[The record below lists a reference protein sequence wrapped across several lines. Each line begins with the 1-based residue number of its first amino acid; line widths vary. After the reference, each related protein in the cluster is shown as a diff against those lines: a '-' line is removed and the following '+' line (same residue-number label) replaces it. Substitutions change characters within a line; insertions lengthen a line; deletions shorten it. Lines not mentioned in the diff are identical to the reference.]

1 MDSEQQHPLTAGCPL
16 CTQRHGAQDA
26 VDNPSAEPAADVKDR
41 EGHRR
46 PMNRLLVVIVS
57 NVLGIP
63 IGLAINDFSQPLAYR
78 GLVGA
83 SAIAAVIV
91 VTAWIGTFSVGTPL
105 RRRSPWLY
113 LSPAATMAVAAF
125 TFSSAS
131 YAGVLIIIA
140 VALTVG
146 VVFLTEGAEATV
158 ILLASAATVAI
169 GAALIRYGI
178 VETVGP
184 YLPDGLAIV
193 GYGAA
198 VIGYGTALQARWRV
212 VGQAA
217 AVGGGLAIIG
227 LGVALLAG
235 PGMLGGAAF
244 VALGVTAIG
253 YEITMAAGRHAGRQ
267 ILGGLAAIAGGFAVI
282 GLGLVLLA
290 GSRLLAGAAFA
301 ALGVAAVGYG
311 LTLVADW
318 GMLGG
323 ALGAVGGMAAMTA
336 GAALLAGHQLVGG
349 TATVGGGLA
358 VVGLGAALLDL
369 PRIKSRVSSWCK
381 EWITETEPSQD
392 QGPSRLDRGLMPWP
406 SASVT
411 LASGA
416 EWHSSIHGSRT
427 RAWAAQTT
435 RLSLSGAA
443 VKDGRAP
450 SSPDRAAASRSA
462 RGHR

>member
-1 MDSEQQHPLTAGCPL
+1 MDSEQRLPLTEGCPL
-16 CTQRHGAQDA
+16 CAQQHGARDA

-63 IGLAINDFSQPLAYR
+63 IGLAINDFSHPLAYR

-83 SAIAAVIV
+83 SAIAAVIA

-113 LSPAATMAVAAF
+113 LSPAAAMAAAAF
-125 TFSSAS
+125 TFSSEP

-146 VVFLTEGAEATV
+146 VVFLAEGAEATV

-178 VETVGP
+178 VETAGP
-184 YLPDGLAIV
+184 YLPEGLAIV

-198 VIGYGTALQARWRV
+198 VIGYGTALQARWGV

-235 PGMLGGAAF
+235 SGMLGGAAF

-267 ILGGLAAIAGGFAVI
+267 IPGGLAAMAGGSAVI

-290 GSRLLAGAAFA
+290 GSRLLAGAAFT

-318 GMLGG
+318 EMLGG

-336 GAALLAGHQLVGG
+336 GAALLAAHQVVGG

-369 PRIKSRVSSWCK
+369 PRIKSRVTSWCK
-381 EWITETEPSQD
+381 EWTTETEPSQD
-392 QGPSRLDRGLMPWP
+392 HGPSRLDGGLTPWP
-406 SASVT
+406 P
-411 LASGA
+411 
-416 EWHSSIHGSRT
+416 SRT
-427 RAWAAQTT
+427 ALAAPC
-435 RLSLSGAA
+435 L
-443 VKDGRAP
+443 
-450 SSPDRAAASRSA
+450 
-462 RGHR
+462 